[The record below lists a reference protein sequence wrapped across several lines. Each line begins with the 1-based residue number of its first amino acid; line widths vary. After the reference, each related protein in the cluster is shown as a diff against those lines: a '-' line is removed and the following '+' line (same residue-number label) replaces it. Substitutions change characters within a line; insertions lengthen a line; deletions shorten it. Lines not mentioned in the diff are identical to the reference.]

1 MAFIQDISSS
11 RRRFLG
17 NSLKLAALSGLLL
30 PFQKA
35 LASGTAAIR
44 IVKKRVNKFLSIDKI
59 VLNKKTGVVHLPSGK
74 IFSKYPII
82 KRQAIFG
89 NNDWEIQIKPPYHF
103 NKEKSGIILEMLA
116 LTRLASGI
124 NDKALTDAYRILSI
138 AFSNTY
144 KSKDGTL
151 LNKHK
156 FRLHYLLLQTIALNN
171 TFTAAQKWEKFQSA
185 TGRINYNLQDKKPL
199 PRHMNWVRSK
209 TEFDKRAL
217 YILQNKQT
225 YISRL
230 AKRADRN
237 KL

>member
-1 MAFIQDISSS
+1 MAFIQNISSS

-17 NSLKLAALSGLLL
+17 NGFKVAALSGLLL

-35 LASGTAAIR
+35 LASGTAAIS
-44 IVKKRVNKFLSIDKI
+44 IVKKRVNKFLSFDKI
-59 VLNKKTGVVHLPSGK
+59 VLNTKTGVVHLPSGK

-89 NNDWEIQIKPPYHF
+89 NNNWEIQVKPPYRF
-103 NKEKSGIILEMLA
+103 NKEKSGVILEMLA

-124 NDKALTDAYRILSI
+124 NDRTLTDAFRILSI

-144 KSKDGTL
+144 KNKSGIL
-151 LNKHK
+151 LNKYK
-156 FRLHYLLLQTIALNN
+156 FRLHYLLLQIIALNN
-171 TFTAAQKWEKFQSA
+171 TFITTQKWEKFQSA

-199 PRHMNWVRSK
+199 PRHMNWVKSK
-209 TEFDKRAL
+209 TEFDKRVR

>member
-1 MAFIQDISSS
+1 MAFTQNISSS

-17 NSLKLAALSGLLL
+17 SGLKLAALSGLLL
-30 PFQKA
+30 PLQKA
-35 LASGTAAIR
+35 VASGTAAIN
-44 IVKKRVNKFLSIDKI
+44 IVKKRVYNFLSIDKI
-59 VLNKKTGVVHLPSGK
+59 VLNTKTGVVHLPSGK

-82 KRQAIFG
+82 KRQAIFA
-89 NNDWEIQIKPPYHF
+89 NNNWEIQVKPPYHF
-103 NKEKSGIILEMLA
+103 NKEKSGIILEMLT

-124 NDKALTDAYRILSI
+124 NDRTLTDAFRILSI

-144 KSKDGTL
+144 KNKSGIL
-151 LNKHK
+151 LNKYK
-156 FRLHYLLLQTIALNN
+156 FRLHYLLLQVIALNN
-171 TFTAAQKWEKFQSA
+171 TFIATQKWEKFQSA
-185 TGRINYNLQDKKPL
+185 TGRINYSLQDKKPV
-199 PRHMNWVRSK
+199 PRHMNWVKNK
-209 TEFDKRAL
+209 TEFDKRVR